1 MTSPPSKPPPSAPK
15 PEQTKHRA
23 RKRFGQNFLTDTY
36 VIKRI
41 IGSVHPLAADN
52 LVEIGP
58 GKGALTGELLHALD
72 HLNVI
77 ELDRDLIPLLQQQ
90 FSNNDKLQIHQGD
103 ALKFDFQQL
112 ASSDRPL
119 RVVGNLPYNISTP
132 LLFHLLSYK
141 QLIKDMHFMLQL
153 EVVKRLAAQPGNKTY
168 GRLSVMTQY
177 YCDIDNLFEVPPSAF
192 SPAPKVTS
200 AIVRLRP
207 KQPVLAA
214 DSLSTLDTLLKNTFG
229 QRRKTLRN
237 TLKNLLDSEGFE
249 QLKTHLEHNKQLDFD
264 LGQRPEELSVNSF
277 VTLSNIIHPLNNH

>member
-1 MTSPPSKPPPSAPK
+1 MSPSKSQ

-23 RKRFGQNFLTDTY
+23 RKRFGQNFLTDTH

-41 IGSVHPLAADN
+41 ISAIHPLAADN

-58 GKGALTGELLHALD
+58 GKGALTTELLQPLD
-72 HLNVI
+72 QLNVI
-77 ELDRDLIPLLQQQ
+77 ELDRDLIPLLKQQ
-90 FSNNDKLQIHQGD
+90 FSASNKLQIYQGD

-132 LLFHLLSYK
+132 LLFHLLSYQ

-153 EVVKRLAAQPGNKTY
+153 EVVKRLAAQPGSKTY

-177 YCDIDNLFEVPPSAF
+177 YCQIDNLFEVPPSAF

-207 KQPVLAA
+207 IQPELVA
-214 DSLSTLDTLLKNTFG
+214 DSLSTFDALLKNTFG

-237 TLKNLLDSEGFE
+237 TLKNMLDSEVFE
-249 QLKTHLEHNKQLDFD
+249 QLKARLEQTDQFDFN
-264 LGQRPEELSVNSF
+264 LGQRPEELSVNNF